1 MDKEKTILDTL
12 VDGSRKINEI
22 IKPHRPVPR
31 LMVGLYGY
39 LLYEVVMWGM
49 GVPGGLSAS
58 QAGLVTAIVGAGA
71 AFFGFYVN
79 SGKTDARK

>member
-1 MDKEKTILDTL
+1 MDENKKTKLDGI
-12 VDGSRKINEI
+12 VYISRKVNEI

-31 LMVGLYGY
+31 LMLALYGY
-39 LLYEVVMWGM
+39 LLFEVVIWGM

-71 AFFGFYVN
+71 GFFGFYVN
-79 SGKTDARK
+79 SREDK

>member
-1 MDKEKTILDTL
+1 MDKDSKSRLDKV
-12 VDGSRKINEI
+12 VDASRKINEV

-31 LMVGLYGY
+31 LMLALYGY
-39 LLYEVVMWGM
+39 LLFEVVVWGM

-58 QAGLVTAIVGAGA
+58 QAGLVTAVVGAGT

-79 SGKTDARK
+79 SKDDTK